1 MTNEFK
7 SLLRNVVGGVTLA
20 SLFSYLTFIAPSSDE
35 NKDNISQ
42 IEEQQVK
49 NLEDQNNENDMSNS
63 SGRGNRGLANFSDE
77 IQTKRDNRKDR
88 SRTSVGANTSRPA
101 REVSREARDPAYNAR
116 EIEGSSNY
124 RPSNSSGSFSLGP
137 ANSLTGNSAPSPTT
151 TSDSSG
157 SSSGGSGSGSGVF
170 KESGGN
176 ECSFCVTSK
185 PSNSADEE
193 TNDNG
198 GTFTNSGSGSSND
211 TAVTEVTCSHDMAE
225 GSYATPISVTIS
237 CSESATIWY
246 CLDTGGSS
254 CTPSIQYTAP
264 INLPTDG
271 DYGISYYAQA
281 SASTTDVDDL
291 LYRIDTT
298 SPDLSVSHDV
308 IYAQT
313 TQVPLQNTTA
323 STDFGMPDYY
333 YHQINFKSFDPLTAA
348 TPWTCNEVLN
358 DYATATP
365 SPQVIQTNFS
375 TSGLAVTD
383 QIIQTVDMPNL
394 VIGDN
399 HIVTVL
405 EDRVLGVVSCQV
417 QNVVVKD
424 FAIADFTGTGTTPV
438 TTGVRRTLGSFVG
451 FGHFQAV
458 PNSATSGQ
466 LSNTQGT
473 TSSKQGLYTLTH

>member
-42 IEEQQVK
+42 IDEQQVK

-101 REVSREARDPAYNAR
+101 REARDPAYNSR
-116 EIEGSSNY
+116 EIEGSSNSGNFFDGNNSQASTPPFV
-124 RPSNSSGSFSLGP
+124 PSPDSQ
-137 ANSLTGNSAPSPTT
+137 PSPTPESKPNSPSNPSPNNPGCKRCVSPGPDSP
-151 TSDSSG
+151 TSPTLPPSIPNPGSSG
-157 SSSGGSGSGSGVF
+157 
-170 KESGGN
+170 
-176 ECSFCVTSK
+176 
-185 PSNSADEE
+185 P
-193 TNDNG
+193 
-198 GTFTNSGSGSSND
+198 SSND
-211 TAVTEVTCSHDMAE
+211 VAVTEVTCSHDMAE

-424 FAIADFTGTGTTPV
+424 FAIADFTGTGATPV